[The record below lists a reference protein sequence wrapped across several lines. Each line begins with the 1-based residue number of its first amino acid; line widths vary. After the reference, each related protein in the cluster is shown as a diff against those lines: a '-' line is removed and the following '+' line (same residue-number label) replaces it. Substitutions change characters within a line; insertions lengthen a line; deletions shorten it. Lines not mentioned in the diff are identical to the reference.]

1 MSTDACDI
9 VSTMS
14 KKTKRQKIIADQRRS
29 AFSSFPIEKN
39 VSIEIPSSAKT
50 LSLHPA
56 PSSNQNESLYIYPV
70 HLIRKD
76 LTKTLVLSILAIS
89 LEVALFLILE
99 RHLILPFRI

>member
-1 MSTDACDI
+1 MSTDACGI

-29 AFSSFPIEKN
+29 AFSSFPIQKN
-39 VSIEIPSSAKT
+39 VPIEIPSPVKT
-50 LSLHPA
+50 LSVPPA
-56 PSSNQNESLYIYPV
+56 PFVSQNESLYIYPV

-76 LTKTLVLSILAIS
+76 LTKTLILSILAIS

>member
-29 AFSSFPIEKN
+29 AFSSFPVQKN
-39 VSIEIPSSAKT
+39 VPVEIPSPVKT
-50 LSLHPA
+50 LSELPT
-56 PSSNQNESLYIYPV
+56 PSANQNESLYIYPV

-89 LEVALFLILE
+89 LEAALFLILE